1 MEKGLTTSGNPDLR
15 ASGDDV
21 RRRWLNVLGSG
32 VLHGAL
38 SGALLGAALPTLLLS
53 IALVADELELLGP
66 RYGSPDLDLAS
77 ILVIAL
83 VVLIGAPIG
92 AMMGLVVGCL
102 VGAANGLLVLW
113 LERGIWTS
121 SRRTLMRLLT
131 AGLSI
136 AITPFLFQI
145 MANTLGLRFDAD
157 FLGVGALFWTAG
169 LVTGAASWWISGRL
183 ISTAG
188 NPVPLP

>member
-1 MEKGLTTSGNPDLR
+1 MK
-15 ASGDDV
+15 
-21 RRRWLNVLGSG
+21 VLGSG

-38 SGALLGAALPTLLLS
+38 SGTLLGAALPTLLLP

-102 VGAANGLLVLW
+102 VGAANGLL
-113 LERGIWTS
+113 S
-121 SRRTLMRLLT
+121 M
-131 AGLSI
+131 
-136 AITPFLFQI
+136 
-145 MANTLGLRFDAD
+145 
-157 FLGVGALFWTAG
+157 
-169 LVTGAASWWISGRL
+169 
-183 ISTAG
+183 
-188 NPVPLP
+188 